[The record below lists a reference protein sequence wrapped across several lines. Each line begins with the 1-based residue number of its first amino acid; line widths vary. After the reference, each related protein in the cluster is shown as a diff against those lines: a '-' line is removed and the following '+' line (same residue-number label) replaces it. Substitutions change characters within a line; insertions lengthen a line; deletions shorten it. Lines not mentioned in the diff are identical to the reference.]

1 MFNSIAK
8 IELFILISLKE
19 EEESRKPGKEKV
31 SIKITAELLIKPD
44 NADSPLIFF
53 QPALL
58 TDFL

>member
-19 EEESRKPGKEKV
+19 EEESREPGKEKV

-44 NADSPLIFF
+44 NADSPLLVRE
-53 QPALL
+53 QR
-58 TDFL
+58 